1 MHGLNG
7 KFVTPGSFR
16 KTFGKIV
23 ENTNVQRAGIHA
35 LRHTFATQMYH
46 KGVEVKKISAILGH
60 SSVKITYDTYIHLW
74 KGALD
79 TATDVLDETFKLDDN
94 FGMKS

>member
-1 MHGLNG
+1 
-7 KFVTPGSFR
+7 
-16 KTFGKIV
+16 
-23 ENTNVQRAGIHA
+23 
-35 LRHTFATQMYH
+35 MYH

-79 TATDVLDETFKLDDN
+79 TATDVLDETIKLEDN

>member
-1 MHGLNG
+1 MYMG
-7 KFVTPGSFR
+7 FFSIYRIF
-16 KTFGKIV
+16 
-23 ENTNVQRAGIHA
+23 
-35 LRHTFATQMYH
+35 LRHSNDFAGLEVTATTH